1 MLLNERGQ
9 SLIELVVVV
18 AVIVIIVGALVFA
31 TIASLRNSD
40 LAKNQAQATKL
51 AQEGLEKVR
60 SLRDR
65 NGTVL
70 YHWNNT
76 MNVNDVTS
84 NFNDLWQYN
93 LSAVNFF
100 FKSNGDLTDG
110 VTTESILPYFKRQ
123 IMIADEGD
131 GKTQKRITAVVS
143 WSDYAGTHESRLTT
157 ILRNTSNP

>member
-1 MLLNERGQ
+1 MLLSERGQ

-65 NGTVL
+65 NGSVQYQTG
-70 YHWNNT
+70 T
-76 MNVNDVTS
+76 GSNDHT
-84 NFNDLWQYN
+84 NYFNDLWAISPSTPFY
-93 LSAVNFF
+93 F
-100 FKSNGDLTDG
+100 NGDTLNG
-110 VTTESILPYFKRQ
+110 GAAVESIAPYFKRQ
-123 IMIADEGD
+123 ILIVDEGSS
-131 GKTQKRITAVVS
+131 GTTQKRITAVVS